1 MATETLKTKTADV
14 KRIPNPIYA
23 AAGAGD
29 LAYQQLRRLPGK
41 ALELGARAVALRPVV
56 TDAVADAVKDGR
68 VDVDKLRTIAKRNAE
83 VLRTQAIAAQDRAAA
98 VYADL
103 VARGEKV
110 VGGPYKKLV
119 PAGDVVHGTVE
130 RADTPPAAAEPA
142 AATEPEA
149 TAESGPDTED
159 GQGRTAKK
167 ARPTTVK

>member
-1 MATETLKTKTADV
+1 MATGTLKTKTADT

-29 LAYQQLRRLPGK
+29 LAYQQLRKLPGK
-41 ALELGARAVALRPVV
+41 ALEFGARAVALRPVV
-56 TDAVADAVKDGR
+56 TDAVAEAVKDPARR

-83 VLRTQAIAAQDRAAA
+83 VLRTQALAAQDRAIT

-119 PAGDVVHGTVE
+119 PAGDMVQATVE
-130 RADTPPAAAEPA
+130 RSDIPP
-142 AATEPEA
+142 ATEPGA
-149 TAESGPDTED
+149 TSASGPGTGESPA
-159 GQGRTAKK
+159 RAVKK
-167 ARPTTVK
+167 TRPTAVK